1 MIAKEDIKI
10 GAKVVFN
17 YEGDWGDVNAVDGN
31 EYWIVE
37 DSGCGDDN
45 FFTKH
50 TVDLFAVQV
59 NMDCFTLVADSPEEI
74 TPLPWPRDES
84 DSIARPIL
92 AERKVGKVPMHM
104 VVDGFP
110 SALREVAKVMDWAA
124 KVKGYKLHDWRNL
137 PDADVEFPSAGYRH
151 MFDNSEMKA
160 QGLSALER
168 VDHESTLVHLAHECF
183 NKLAELE
190 LVLAG
195 KIK

>member
-1 MIAKEDIKI
+1 MIAQEDIKI
-10 GAKVVFN
+10 GAKVKFN
-17 YEGDWGDVNAVDGN
+17 YSGYWGEPNAIEGN
-31 EYWIVE
+31 EYLIVE
-37 DSGCGDDN
+37 DSEDDYDPY
-45 FFTKH
+45 FKEH
-50 TVDLFAVQV
+50 TVQRFAVKV
-59 NMDCFTLVADSPEEI
+59 NREQFTLI
-74 TPLPWPRDES
+74 T
-84 DSIARPIL
+84 DSIARPVL

-160 QGLSALER
+160 QGLPALER
-168 VDHESTLVHLAHECF
+168 VDHESHLVHLAHECF

>member
-1 MIAKEDIKI
+1 MIAEEDIKI
-10 GAKVVFN
+10 GTIVRHLGHP
-17 YEGDWGDVNAVDGN
+17 GDWGQTCADHFALFNVTEDYDDDG
-31 EYWIVE
+31 
-37 DSGCGDDN
+37 D
-45 FFTKH
+45 FFTKDSVH
-50 TVDLFAVQV
+50 INAVKANTDLFE
-59 NMDCFTLVADSPEEI
+59 LVV
-74 TPLPWPRDES
+74 T
-84 DSIARPIL
+84 IARPIL

-110 SALREVAKVMDWAA
+110 LALREVAKVMGWAGE
-124 KVKGYKLHDWRNL
+124 VKGYKLHDWRNL
-137 PDADVEFPSAGYRH
+137 PDAEVEFPSAGYRH

-190 LVLAG
+190 LILTG

>member
-1 MIAKEDIKI
+1 MIAEEDIK
-10 GAKVVFN
+10 VVT
-17 YEGDWGDVNAVDGN
+17 N
-31 EYWIVE
+31 E
-37 DSGCGDDN
+37 
-45 FFTKH
+45 
-50 TVDLFAVQV
+50 
-59 NMDCFTLVADSPEEI
+59 
-74 TPLPWPRDES
+74 
-84 DSIARPIL
+84 SIARPIL

-110 SALREVAKVMDWAA
+110 SALREVAKVMGWAGE
-124 KVKGYKLHDWRNL
+124 VKGYKLHDWRSL

-168 VDHESTLVHLAHECF
+168 VDHESHLVHLAHECF

-190 LVLAG
+190 LILTG

>member
-1 MIAKEDIKI
+1 MIAGEDIKV
-10 GAKVVFN
+10 GAVVRHL
-17 YEGDWGDVNAVDGN
+17 GDPNSWGDTDA
-31 EYWIVE
+31 EHFKLFTIVE
-37 DSGCGDDN
+37 DIGSLEKYFTENLVRRIAVAANKEIFELGTEFSLQALEPSDN
-45 FFTKH
+45 
-50 TVDLFAVQV
+50 
-59 NMDCFTLVADSPEEI
+59 
-74 TPLPWPRDES
+74 
-84 DSIARPIL
+84 IARPIL

-160 QGLSALER
+160 QGLPALER
-168 VDHESTLVHLAHECF
+168 VDHESHLVHLAHECF

-190 LVLAG
+190 LVMTG

>member
-31 EYWIVE
+31 EYLIVE
-37 DSGCGDDN
+37 DSEDGYDPY
-45 FFTKH
+45 FKEH
-50 TVDLFAVQV
+50 TVQRCAVKV
-59 NMDCFTLVADSPEEI
+59 NQEQFTLI
-74 TPLPWPRDES
+74 T

-160 QGLSALER
+160 QGLPALER
-168 VDHESTLVHLAHECF
+168 VDHESHLVHLAHECF

>member
-1 MIAKEDIKI
+1 MIAKEDIK
-10 GAKVVFN
+10 VVT
-17 YEGDWGDVNAVDGN
+17 N
-31 EYWIVE
+31 ESIV
-37 DSGCGDDN
+37 
-45 FFTKH
+45 
-50 TVDLFAVQV
+50 
-59 NMDCFTLVADSPEEI
+59 
-74 TPLPWPRDES
+74 
-84 DSIARPIL
+84 RPIL

-160 QGLSALER
+160 QGLPALER
-168 VDHESTLVHLAHECF
+168 VDHESHLVHLAHECF